1 MLAVQQPSLLGQGQC
16 AAQWADSFP
25 QAQVPVLAYKEEQP
39 PALSH
44 SVYESLV
51 CNEFLEVIHGR
62 SVQDQYW
69 GIRKAILL

>member
-1 MLAVQQPSLLGQGQC
+1 MQHGTDNPR
-16 AAQWADSFP
+16 

-51 CNEFLEVIHGR
+51 CNEFLEVNFNAR
-62 SVQDQYW
+62 SICCIKRARPERCVSYPT
-69 GIRKAILL
+69 RLCCA